1 MYLKLHQV
9 ASGLGH
15 RAAEVAMGAVRGA
28 GAAVF
33 VLLCAPLIG
42 FGVPAFWVWVAS
54 QLAGSDRDVTAA
66 LAIFITTG
74 ILVSYWLILLG
85 GALLRIRMVGDD
97 EAQAKVRRMSW
108 NRSFRDE
115 PHRPGD
121 QRSDPIERLFMIT
134 AIVGFIAFEIWFMFF
149 AGSPLP
155 G

>member
-1 MYLKLHQV
+1 MYLKLQQ
-9 ASGLGH
+9 
-15 RAAEVAMGAVRGA
+15 AAAGA
-28 GAAVF
+28 GAAVL

-42 FGVPAFWVWVAS
+42 VGVPAFWVWVAS

-74 ILVSYWLILLG
+74 ILASYWLILLG
-85 GALLRIRMVGDD
+85 GALLRSRLVGRD

-115 PHRPGD
+115 PNRPGD
-121 QRSDPIERLFMIT
+121 HGSDPIERLFMIT
-134 AIVGFIAFEIWFMFF
+134 AIVGFIAFEVWFAFF